1 MSSAGPAI
9 FLASKAVGAMAT
21 AQAGAA
27 RRREYEQ
34 QAEMA
39 ELKGRAEA
47 IAYKQKGAE
56 ILGRLNETLAA
67 IIARGAVGA
76 DPTSGSARTLAT
88 ASTAD
93 GVTESNIAA
102 DNAIAAVNQGIM
114 QAEQYREA
122 GKTAQQTANMQAISS
137 FGMGLYQYGKLIG

>member
-1 MSSAGPAI
+1 
-9 FLASKAVGAMAT
+9 MAT
-21 AQAGAA
+21 ARAGKA
-27 RRREYEQ
+27 RQREYEQ

-39 ELKGRAEA
+39 ELKGRSEA

-56 ILGRLNETLAA
+56 IMERLNETLAA
-67 IIARGAVGA
+67 IISRSAVGA
-76 DPTSGSARTLAT
+76 DPTSGNARTLAT
-88 ASTAD
+88 ASMGD

-122 GKTAQQTANMQAISS
+122 GEAARKTANLQAISQ
-137 FGMGLYQYGKLIG
+137 FGMGVYQYGTL